1 MDFDHILPLSPSLPC
16 PPSLLSTPYPP
27 NSASSTF
34 LNSPLSPICI
44 VQLLLGVR
52 PVLECGHP
60 TRGSHN
66 QRKPES
72 LSPGSYQRSGAG
84 LHAHLFTPHA
94 GILSGLSSQG
104 SCECPVSSHTEPSCC
119 VHSTLSPGGYL
130 LPTGS
135 FNLSE
140 ETPFLEG
147 RGGVW
152 TSHLGLNISRFCS
165 LLLLTSWGSLH

>member
-60 TRGSHN
+60 TRGHTTKEN
-66 QRKPES
+66 LS
-72 LSPGSYQRSGAG
+72 LFLLAAIKDRELDFMP
-84 LHAHLFTPHA
+84 T
-94 GILSGLSSQG
+94 
-104 SCECPVSSHTEPSCC
+104 SSHPMQGFCLAWAHRGLVSALWVHTRSLPAVSTAHCLLEVICC
-119 VHSTLSPGGYL
+119 LLALSIFLKRL
-130 LPTGS
+130 LS
-135 FNLSE
+135 LR
-140 ETPFLEG
+140 EG
-147 RGGVW
+147 VGFE
-152 TSHLGLNISRFCS
+152 HPI
-165 LLLLTSWGSLH
+165 